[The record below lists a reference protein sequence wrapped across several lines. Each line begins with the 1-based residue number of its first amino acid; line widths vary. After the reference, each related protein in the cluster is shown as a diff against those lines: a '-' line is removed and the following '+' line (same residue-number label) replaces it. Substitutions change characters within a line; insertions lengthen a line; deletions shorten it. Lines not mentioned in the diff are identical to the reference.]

1 MNKIDL
7 NLIEETFKNTINEIG
22 QTTDNIN
29 FFDQYVAT
37 LTIHSINNNK
47 IILLT
52 KNDFSQQ
59 IINNNYL
66 SKIEEIFNKNISLVN
81 FEFFVTTKE
90 KIPQKKEVIKNST
103 IIGAEGINKNYT
115 FLNFIVGDFNRK
127 AVLSSKSITSNNF
140 INPLFICASV
150 GLGKTHLL
158 HAIGNEYNK
167 KFPFK
172 LIKYI
177 SADDFSREIYKAL
190 YDQNK
195 MAIENIKTKYEK
207 YDLLLI
213 DDIQILLNKN
223 KIREILFNIFNNNVA
238 NGKYVVWTS
247 DTDPDNLDGF
257 EQRIKSRFHSGI
269 FATIKKPDKMML
281 KNIANTKIK
290 NLNTDIVLSEDAL
303 NYIVNRNSGD
313 IRRLEGQINQ
323 IFFFASSNSL
333 KNPIIDLQ
341 TVKMVFEP
349 SNKNEIKKYGLD
361 FDPNIVIEQVALN
374 YGVNANMLKSKS
386 RISKLVNPRNIAM
399 YILRKKCDMTYA
411 HIGQLFSG
419 RHHSTIIVAIN
430 NVEKLL
436 NKNADLKNI
445 IEKIYY
451 KI

>member
-22 QTTDNIN
+22 RTTDNIN